1 VDKYKV
7 SFKPSA
13 LKELER
19 LSPPWVDKI
28 FLRIGNLQDD
38 PRPAGCKKLKGG
50 EAEWRIRIGDYRVMI
65 ATRGLKLLGSGIDV
79 RSTTIKS
86 SACCE

>member
-1 VDKYKV
+1 VEKYKV

-19 LSPPWVDKI
+19 LSPPLVDRI
-28 FLRIGNLQDD
+28 FLRIGNLQED

-50 EAEWRIRIGDYRVMI
+50 EAEWRIRIGDYRVVYTIDDRRMRI
-65 ATRGLKLLGSGIDV
+65 EITRVRHRRDV
-79 RSTTIKS
+79 YD
-86 SACCE
+86 